1 MKIMMSEADASDIPE
16 KSGCES
22 LPVGNERVAGMI
34 GHIKPVAENPAVTIP
49 VTRKAWL
56 PRKCNHSGCLLMS

>member
-1 MKIMMSEADASDIPE
+1 MKSMMSEADASDVPE

-22 LPVGNERVAGMI
+22 FPVGNERVAGMI
-34 GHIKPVAENPAVTIP
+34 GYMKLRAGNPAVTIP

-56 PRKCNHSGCLLMS
+56 PRKCNHSGCLPMP

>member
-1 MKIMMSEADASDIPE
+1 MMSEADASDVPE

-34 GHIKPVAENPAVTIP
+34 GHMKLMAGNPAVTIP

-56 PRKCNHSGCLLMS
+56 PRKGNHSGCLPMSG

>member
-1 MKIMMSEADASDIPE
+1 MKSMMSEADASDVPE

-34 GHIKPVAENPAVTIP
+34 GHMKLMAGNPAVTIP
-49 VTRKAWL
+49 VTRKA
-56 PRKCNHSGCLLMS
+56 